1 MNTVYLLL
9 DRSQSMSSQWSE
21 ALGSVNGYVENLPS
35 DTNVV
40 VATFDTISYDVVRS
54 TTARAFRPLT
64 NEDAMP
70 RGSTPLFDSAAR
82 MMWRVLDD
90 KPERAIFVVMT
101 DGEENQSRYFRQ
113 GDVKSLASQ
122 LEAKKYEVIFLGAN
136 FDKVGDT
143 AKGFG
148 VADNKWTNISTRN
161 LNSYM
166 TGTMAT
172 SSVDYFAKGVAMNFT
187 ADDKAR
193 AVSGTGGDHGAGSM
207 SASITGLTRT
217 SKKTL

>member
-1 MNTVYLLL
+1 
-9 DRSQSMSSQWSE
+9 MSSQWSE

-113 GDVKSLASQ
+113 GDVKSLAAQ

-193 AVSGTGGDHGAGSM
+193 AVSGTGGDNGAGSINTNLVYTR
-207 SASITGLTRT
+207 SA
-217 SKKTL
+217 KKTS